1 MRSDSVQLNRKEV
14 IDTTGPSSMLWSG
27 LENIKS
33 TIKEQPQVEV
43 PVEEFKT
50 LVEKT
55 CLLLKQV

>member
-1 MRSDSVQLNRKEV
+1 
-14 IDTTGPSSMLWSG
+14 MLWSG

-43 PVEEFKT
+43 PVEEFTT